1 MFNICCWN
9 QYSAAVD
16 GIARTTN
23 SVEGWHYSLQALFMC
38 NHPTMWKFLDYL
50 RLDMTK
56 QKMLLMHGAA
66 GAIQPAK
73 KKYLK
78 IKERVERTVA
88 SYGQTNVVMYLKAL
102 SFLSFG

>member
-1 MFNICCWN
+1 MEVFGLSEIR
-9 QYSAAVD
+9 YD
-16 GIARTTN
+16 
-23 SVEGWHYSLQALFMC
+23 QAE
-38 NHPTMWKFLDYL
+38 NASI
-50 RLDMTK
+50 
-56 QKMLLMHGAA
+56 MHGAA